1 MNKVISQ
8 HLNDL
13 HLSSLYTPIQKMP
26 HNNLSEAR
34 AKYFEKLKTNDV
46 TQPIYPHF
54 PQGPH
59 FLNSREQ
66 LPKNRMGL
74 FYKCLKNYSPNPTSP
89 QLSVTLSEVIDSLKE
104 TRDSVGLAIHL
115 LHLYPFS
122 MIDNICVDGKHGCA
136 SKEQIVDTIL
146 RHVLNE
152 GKNMGS
158 MLWISVPNDNALKN
172 ILKEEARLHKISTL
186 PDPLHDKGGG
196 SWATHMVLE
205 KLDRKYNNSDNV
217 LGSYIISKQRMETKF
232 DAMKRHFEKF
242 QPHYILDHHCPI
254 EISTIKRLRK
264 ACDLFRYGYNIEKMK
279 ASKNNHLAFIRVPD
293 DIHQVVDMTIKE
305 KGGCASLNFVMKKV
319 MKFIETEGTSKMELF
334 RNAIIMMRH
343 ISHGEESLQCNQDR
357 RWVFALNRDNM
368 REIEDS
374 IDEDGSETSSSDE
387 EDMAPPWQYKEN
399 GGHRVSTMIGNKLE
413 LSQENLG
420 KTIFRSLSSM
430 EEMLGADFTD
440 YERSKDLLKHTIIGL
455 PHGCN
460 LRSKT
465 DPTKMCRMRFS
476 DIQSKFVHIRGHHR
490 MSQEIQNTLEALG
503 NKSPCQLQSE
513 EEWLDDQGIFHVYD
527 QEQLMRKENIGDLYH
542 QFYRLHLSLK
552 QAITSLFELRQET
565 DGYYKDMISK
575 KKTRMRYETDK
586 SKIKEMKKEI
596 RQFVKE
602 QQAFVQEE
610 EVLAAWVLTDKV
622 FEDHILALE
631 RAVAKQKE
639 VNDLFHRHGHE
650 LQQMAMAKADLI
662 GAKLVDGWRDAIH
675 KSGGKNIASISPEHC
690 MQHLGSD
697 QNSGSNMFET
707 VILGLAGQQV
717 RHKAKAIEIHHLPY
731 KEGMGDSDQQT
742 GFLQARQISGKVD
755 ISNEVSERPDRERP
769 LVETVTSE
777 INLDD
782 CTPSTEKVIQ
792 VLKQDDQMP
801 IIERCRMLKDIPLGI
816 DDRTLP
822 PSNTKYQSVGH
833 ENLTAKSL
841 VPYNRSMQANPPA
854 PMCVQSICTI
864 HRKRG
869 VDKTWMDEPSELI
882 KLAKYSE
889 KLMANDRVLTLDQ
902 YSTMERWSNSSTI
915 KIDARHFSPNDIRR
929 FVGGTKMLPGS
940 QIVRVG
946 KGSDEGTTT
955 YEPIDPRTI
964 YVDVRDFKDL
974 LFYLI
979 CLMRRSDMS
988 VSLYKI
994 LVVKAF
1000 MNVLNIMFALTES
1013 GSSRMQKSMDWV
1025 IRKNTSPYRL
1035 DKSDKER
1042 MWITFLNAVTT
1053 LNCNR
1058 SGQFTDFFS
1067 VRLSRHGDASMIP
1080 IKIAPEHS
1088 FSYEREGH
1096 IDDLD
1101 MYQLLSSIDIP
1112 YNVLDSQNMKMEVN
1126 HQDFFARQGCL
1137 ISKLRKQYQSE
1148 ITLFHDKKPGA
1159 QLVMTEEIDN
1169 IEKHWKRPPTKAII
1183 PKHPENASP
1192 IQVPQWEYIMSQSSF
1207 MKQHKKDLSVHRS
1220 FDMTPTQKMS
1230 DKDLDRYD
1238 AEINHVRSKTCV
1250 ICLDPFENRP
1260 LEGLN
1265 CVYKELEIDFRTKE
1279 RIQDNVRLEMN
1290 TDLWKRF
1297 QGYVSE
1303 CIDKKAMEGGHDIDV
1318 VEANG
1323 MHLFH
1328 RSCLRQYIQLKT
1340 LELGQEPI
1348 KCPICNAVVYSIN
1361 EKANILRNI
1370 DELSSRLGE
1379 YAMSDVIASYNTD
1392 DLINLKND
1400 PGANTLSRY
1409 FQSNALGDKKDM
1421 KEDQNI
1427 LDEVTGVVKPV
1438 DIDFLKKKDPAIG
1451 ENIRESYINFAIK
1464 SNDRTFNPSWLA
1476 KTAINSNIFETR
1488 PIECC

>member
-1 MNKVISQ
+1 
-8 HLNDL
+8 
-13 HLSSLYTPIQKMP
+13 MP
-26 HNNLSEAR
+26 YNNLSEAR
-34 AKYFEKLKTNDV
+34 VKYFERLKTNEV

-66 LPKNRMGL
+66 LPKNRMSL
-74 FYKCLKNYSPNPTSP
+74 FQKCLKNYSPNPTSP
-89 QLSVTLSEVIDSLKE
+89 QLTVTLSEVIDSLKQ

-122 MIDNICVDGKHGCA
+122 MIDNICVNSKHGCV
-136 SKEQIVDTIL
+136 SKEQVVDSIL
-146 RHVLNE
+146 KQVLNE
-152 GKNMGS
+152 GQTDGS
-158 MLWISVPNDNALKN
+158 LLWISVPNDNALKN
-172 ILKEEARLHKISTL
+172 ILMEEARFHKMSTL
-186 PDPLHDKGGG
+186 PDPLHHKGGG
-196 SWATHMVLE
+196 SWATQMVLE
-205 KLDRKYNNSDNV
+205 KLDRKYNNSDKV

-232 DAMKRHFEKF
+232 DAMKKHFEKF
-242 QPHYILDHHCPI
+242 QPHYILDQHCPI

-305 KGGCASLNFVMKKV
+305 KNGCASLNFVIKRV
-319 MKFIETEGTSKMELF
+319 MKFIETDGINQRELF
-334 RNAIIMMRH
+334 RNAITMMRH
-343 ISHGEESLQCNQDR
+343 ISLGEESLQCNQER
-357 RWVFALNRDNM
+357 RWVFALNR
-368 REIEDS
+368 EIEDAM
-374 IDEDGSETSSSDE
+374 DEDGSETSSSDD
-387 EDMAPPWQYKEN
+387 EDKILSWKDQGLQVES
-399 GGHRVSTMIGNKLE
+399 HVSTMNGNKLE
-413 LSQENLG
+413 LSQQNLG
-420 KTIFRSLSSM
+420 KTIFRSLYSL
-430 EEMLGADFTD
+430 ERMLGVDFAD
-440 YERSKDLLKHTIIGL
+440 YERSKDVLKHIIIGF
-455 PHGCN
+455 PHCCN

-465 DPTKMCRMRFS
+465 DPTRMCRLRFS
-476 DIQSKFVHIRGHHR
+476 DIQSKFGHIRGHHR

-513 EEWLDDQGIFHVYD
+513 EEWLDNQGLLHIYD
-527 QEQLMRKENIGDLYH
+527 QEKLMGKENIGDLYH

-552 QAITSLFELRQET
+552 RAITSLFELRQET
-565 DGYYKDMISK
+565 DGYYKYMIST
-575 KKTRMRYETDK
+575 KKTQLRYETDK
-586 SKIKEMKKEI
+586 KKIKEMKTEI
-596 RQFVKE
+596 RQLVKE

-610 EVLAAWVLTDKV
+610 EVLAAWVLPDNV

-631 RAVAKQKE
+631 RAVTRQKE
-639 VNDLFHRHGHE
+639 VNDLFYRHGHE

-662 GAKLVDGWRDAIH
+662 GAKLVDGWKDAIH

-690 MQHLGSD
+690 MQHMGSD
-697 QNSGSNMFET
+697 QNSGSNMFEAM
-707 VILGLAGQQV
+707 VLGLAGQQV
-717 RHKAKAIEIHHLPY
+717 RHRAKSIEVHHLPY
-731 KEGMGDSDQQT
+731 KESIGDSEKDQQ
-742 GFLQARQISGKVD
+742 GDFQQPRQTLDTMEISD
-755 ISNEVSERPDRERP
+755 SIPETHTIERPI
-769 LVETVTSE
+769 VETVT
-777 INLDD
+777 LDIEPD
-782 CTPSTEKVIQ
+782 HYISSTEKDIQ
-792 VLKQDDQMP
+792 GLNQDDPMP
-801 IIERCRMLKDIPLGI
+801 IVERCRMVKDIPLGL

-822 PSNTKYQSVGH
+822 PSNTKYKSVDK
-833 ENLTAKSL
+833 ETVTADSL
-841 VPYNRSMQANPPA
+841 VPQNRLSQVNTPA
-854 PMCVQSICTI
+854 PLCTQSTSTI

-869 VDKTWMDEPSELI
+869 IDKIWMDEPSKLI

-889 KLMANDRVLTLDQ
+889 RLMANDRVLTLDQ
-902 YSTMERWSNSSTI
+902 YCTMERWSNSSTI
-915 KIDARHFSPNDIRR
+915 KIDARHFSPKDIRR

-979 CLMRRSDMS
+979 CLMRRNDMT
-988 VSLYKI
+988 VSLYRI

-1000 MNVLNIMFALTES
+1000 LNVLNTMFALTES

-1058 SGQFTDFFS
+1058 NGQFTDFFS
-1067 VRLSRHGDASMIP
+1067 VRLSKHGDASMIP

-1088 FSYEREGH
+1088 FSYEREGN

-1101 MYQLLSSIDIP
+1101 MYQLLSSTDVS
-1112 YNVLDSQNMKMEVN
+1112 YNVLDSQSIKMQVN

-1137 ISKLRKQYQSE
+1137 ISKLREQYQNE

-1159 QLVMTEEIDN
+1159 QLVVTREIGDLDR
-1169 IEKHWKRPPTKAII
+1169 HSKRPSTKSIL
-1183 PKHPENASP
+1183 PKCPENASHMP
-1192 IQVPQWEYIMSQSSF
+1192 VPQWEYIMAQSSF
-1207 MKQHKKDLSVHRS
+1207 MKQHKKDLSMHRS

-1230 DKDLDRYD
+1230 DKDLDNYD
-1238 AEINHVRSKTCV
+1238 AEINHIRSKICV

-1265 CVYKELEIDFRTKE
+1265 CVYKELETEFRMKE
-1279 RIQDNVRLEMN
+1279 GIQDNVRLEMN
-1290 TDLWKRF
+1290 TDLLKKF

-1303 CIDKKAMEGGHDIDV
+1303 CIDKKTMEGGHNMDV

-1328 RSCLRQYIQLKT
+1328 RSCLRQYIQRKT
-1340 LELGQEPI
+1340 LELGPDPI
-1348 KCPICNAVVYSIN
+1348 KCPICNAVVYSID

-1379 YAMSDVIASYNTD
+1379 YAMSDIVASYNTD
-1392 DLINLKND
+1392 DLINLKNH
-1400 PGANTLSRY
+1400 PVSNTLSRY
-1409 FQSNALGDKKDM
+1409 FQSNALGDKEVL
-1421 KEDQNI
+1421 KEDQY
-1427 LDEVTGVVKPV
+1427 LQEEVTGVVKPV
-1438 DIDFLKKKDPAIG
+1438 DIDFLKKKGPDLP
-1451 ENIRESYINFAIK
+1451 EKIRESYINFAIK
-1464 SNDRTFNPSWLA
+1464 SDDKTFNPSWLA
-1476 KTAINSNIFETR
+1476 KSSINSNIFETTS
-1488 PIECC
+1488 IECC